1 MMNSVATA
9 PALDIQST
17 VAYRPSA
24 LQQAAKLRS
33 AGGQQADALSS
44 VNPKLLA
51 SSKAAAQDF
60 EAFFV
65 THSFAE
71 MMTDIQ
77 PDPMFGGG
85 EGESV
90 FRSFLLD
97 EYGKMVA
104 KTQGL
109 GIANIVQRE
118 LLNLQEQPKK

>member
-1 MMNSVATA
+1 MMMNAASTA
-9 PALDIQST
+9 ITLDPQSA
-17 VAYRPSA
+17 VSYRPSA
-24 LQQAAKLRS
+24 LQQAMKARAS
-33 AGGQQADALSS
+33 AGQPTDALSS
-44 VNPKLLA
+44 VSPKLQA

-77 PDPMFGGG
+77 PDSLFGGG

-97 EYGKMVA
+97 EY
-104 KTQGL
+104 
-109 GIANIVQRE
+109 
-118 LLNLQEQPKK
+118 